1 MGKDKDMLTDAGIII
16 EDPGFLRTWSGYHN
30 LEFLYTLRN
39 KKNKDYL
46 CSVLRKVGLDP
57 ALKRPVGKYSLGMR
71 QRLALAQAIMEDP
84 GILILDEPMN
94 GLDKNGVREIRELL
108 LKMKEENKL
117 IILASH
123 NREDI
128 EVLCDE
134 VYEMEGGVISKVKGE
149 RHRSKF
155 LQKLAFGSYNKRI
168 ADKRTANDWLTK
180 NTEMVDAYNRD
191 KYCTFLFTVNGYQ
204 TLFDV
209 LGFIQ
214 KKENIEKIP
223 KNLPVYMI
231 AGEEDPVGNYGKGV
245 EKVFEEYRKCGI
257 RDLELKLYEDDRH
270 EILNELDR
278 ENVYLD
284 VKNWILKHI

>member
-1 MGKDKDMLTDAGIII
+1 MVVLERQDHLPVIGDDPEAFTPRGIG
-16 EDPGFLRTWSGYHN
+16 DGGRRVPVFS
-30 LEFLYTLRN
+30 
-39 KKNKDYL
+39 
-46 CSVLRKVGLDP
+46 SVLQIAHTERQHSF
-57 ALKRPVGKYSLGMR
+57 PVGAD
-71 QRLALAQAIMEDP
+71 QRIGIFAVLLHADP
-84 GILILDEPMN
+84 CVGKAEARSH
-94 GLDKNGVREIRELL
+94 VELTG
-108 LKMKEENKL
+108 
-117 IILASH
+117 
-123 NREDI
+123 D
-128 EVLCDE
+128 
-134 VYEMEGGVISKVKGE
+134 YVIDKVKGE

-155 LQKLAFGSYNKRI
+155 LQKLAFGSYNRRI

>member
-1 MGKDKDMLTDAGIII
+1 
-16 EDPGFLRTWSGYHN
+16 
-30 LEFLYTLRN
+30 
-39 KKNKDYL
+39 
-46 CSVLRKVGLDP
+46 
-57 ALKRPVGKYSLGMR
+57 
-71 QRLALAQAIMEDP
+71 
-84 GILILDEPMN
+84 
-94 GLDKNGVREIRELL
+94 
-108 LKMKEENKL
+108 
-117 IILASH
+117 
-123 NREDI
+123 
-128 EVLCDE
+128 
-134 VYEMEGGVISKVKGE
+134 
-149 RHRSKF
+149 
-155 LQKLAFGSYNKRI
+155 
-168 ADKRTANDWLTK
+168 
-180 NTEMVDAYNRD
+180 MVDAYNRD

-231 AGEEDPVGNYGKGV
+231 AGEEDPVGTYGKGV
-245 EKVFEEYRKCGI
+245 EKVFAEYRKCGI